1 MKPQY
6 TQINLHHLE
15 LQVVYC
21 YHYLQFE
28 VFLIVKNY
36 ILFKIYAN
44 ANDIFKLPI
53 FKTHHFISL
62 GNQIDV

>member
-1 MKPQY
+1 MNPQY
-6 TQINLHHLE
+6 TQINLHHLK

-21 YHYLQFE
+21 YNYLQLE

-36 ILFKIYAN
+36 ILFKIYAYAIN
-44 ANDIFKLPI
+44 IFQTSYL
-53 FKTHHFISL
+53 THHFISL